1 VGTCGRQPRL
11 WTENG
16 TDDAGEGTVI
26 LVVGATGQLGSLV
39 VRRLRTDGEP
49 VRAMVRDP
57 ATAADL
63 AATGAE
69 LTVADLSRPDT
80 LDDALDGVTAVVATA
95 NAMAPV
101 RRGDSAA
108 RVDAGYAELVRR
120 AERAGVQRF
129 VLASVPETPLDERVP
144 VARTKRR
151 TERLLARS
159 ELSWLSLRMPPFT
172 EVWLALV
179 GSELPLR
186 GEERTTLRRA
196 YPTLRRFRRITG
208 RTIDRRGLMLVPGPA
223 SARQAFLS
231 VHDAAAGLAA
241 AVQPETGD
249 GPLEL
254 GGPEALSWTDV
265 AGIYE
270 RVLGRR
276 VRVVS
281 QPAAV
286 YAVLSKAVA
295 PVAPSLAG
303 VLALN
308 RLLATSDSD
317 WDTTGAAQQLGLGPL
332 RTVEEILREKAAL
345 PPVR

>member
-1 VGTCGRQPRL
+1 
-11 WTENG
+11 
-16 TDDAGEGTVI
+16 VI
-26 LVVGATGQLGSLV
+26 LVVGATGQVGSLV
-39 VRRLRTDGEP
+39 VRRLRAEGRP
-49 VRAMVRDP
+49 VRALVRDP

-63 AATGAE
+63 ADTGAE
-69 LTVADLSRPDT
+69 LAVADLGRADS
-80 LDDALDGVTAVVATA
+80 LDPALDGVTAVVATA

-101 RRGDSAA
+101 RRWDSAA
-108 RVDAGYAELVRR
+108 VVDSGYAELVRR

-129 VLASVPETPLDERVP
+129 VLASVPETPLDEQVP

-151 TERLLARS
+151 TERLLRES
-159 ELSWLSLRMPPFT
+159 SMSWLSLRMPPFT

-186 GEERTTLRRA
+186 GEKRTTLARA
-196 YPTLRRFRRITG
+196 YPTLRRFRRLTG
-208 RTIDRRGLMLVPGPA
+208 ATIDRRGLMLVPGPA

-231 VHDAAAGLAA
+231 VHDAAAGLVA
-241 AVQPETGD
+241 AVRPETGE
-249 GPLEL
+249 GPLDL

-265 AGIYE
+265 AHIYE

-281 QPAAV
+281 QPAAA
-286 YAVLSKAVA
+286 YAVLSKALS

-308 RLLATSDSD
+308 RLLATSESD
-317 WDTTGAAQQLGLGPL
+317 WDTTDAVQRLGLDPL
-332 RTVEEILREKAAL
+332 GRVEEILREKAAL

>member
-1 VGTCGRQPRL
+1 M
-11 WTENG
+11 
-16 TDDAGEGTVI
+16 I
-26 LVVGATGQLGSLV
+26 LVVGATGQVGSLV
-39 VRRLRTDGEP
+39 VRRLRAADQP

-57 ATAADL
+57 ATATDL
-63 AATGAE
+63 TATGAA
-69 LTVADLSRPDT
+69 LAVADLGSPDT
-80 LDDALDGVTAVVATA
+80 LDAALEGVTAVASTA

-108 RVDAGYAELVRR
+108 LVDTGHAELVRR

-129 VLASVPETPLDERVP
+129 VVASVPRTPLDERVP

-151 TERLLARS
+151 TERLLEHS
-159 ELSWLSLRMPPFT
+159 GMSWLSLRMPPFT

-186 GEERTTLRRA
+186 GENRTTLGRA
-196 YPTLRRFRRITG
+196 YPTLRRFRRLTG
-208 RTIDRRGLMLVPGPA
+208 ATIDRRGLMLVPGPA
-223 SARQAFLS
+223 STRQAFLS

-241 AVQPETGD
+241 AVRPETGE
-249 GPLEL
+249 GPLDL
-254 GGPEALSWTDV
+254 GGPEALSWTEV

-281 QPAAV
+281 QPAGG
-286 YAVLSKAVA
+286 YAVLSTVLA

-308 RLLATSDSD
+308 RLLATSGTD
-317 WDTTGAAQQLGLGPL
+317 WDTTEAARQLGLGQL
-332 RTVEEILREKAAL
+332 RTVEEILRAKAAL
-345 PPVR
+345 PPTR

>member
-1 VGTCGRQPRL
+1 
-11 WTENG
+11 
-16 TDDAGEGTVI
+16 VI
-26 LVVGATGQLGSLV
+26 LVVGATGQVGSLV
-39 VRRLRTDGEP
+39 VRRLRAEDEP
-49 VRAMVRDP
+49 VRALVRDR
-57 ATAADL
+57 ATTADL

-69 LTVADLSRPDT
+69 LAVADLGRPDT
-80 LDDALDGVTAVVATA
+80 LDTALDGVTAVVSTA

-101 RRGDSAA
+101 RRGDSATL
-108 RVDAGYAELVRR
+108 VDAGYAELVRR
-120 AERAGVQRF
+120 AQRSGVQRF

-151 TERLLARS
+151 TERLLAQS
-159 ELSWLSLRMPPFT
+159 DLSWLSLRMPPFT

-186 GEERTTLRRA
+186 GEERSTLARA
-196 YPTLRRFRRITG
+196 YPTLRRFRKLTG
-208 RTIDRRGLMLVPGPA
+208 ATIDRRGLMLVPGPA
-223 SARQAFLS
+223 SARQTFLS

-241 AVQPETGD
+241 AVRPATGE
-249 GPLEL
+249 GPLDL
-254 GGPEALSWTDV
+254 GGPEALSWNDV
-265 AGIYE
+265 ARIYE

-281 QPAAV
+281 QPAAA
-286 YAVLSKAVA
+286 YAVLSKALG

-308 RLLATSDSD
+308 RLLATSESD
-317 WDTTGAAQQLGLGPL
+317 WDTTDAAHRLGLGPL
-332 RTVEEILREKAAL
+332 RRVEEILRAKSAL